1 MTNAH
6 AHASS
11 LTGAGRR
18 WAALAT
24 VAAGLLLITLDNS
37 IPYTALPTLVT
48 ELGADSSESLWIVNA
63 YPVVMAGLLLGA
75 GTLGTV
81 SATGGC
87 SSSAW

>member
-1 MTNAH
+1 M
-6 AHASS
+6 
-11 LTGAGRR
+11 
-18 WAALAT
+18 LAT

-37 IPYTALPTLVT
+37 ILYTALPTLVT

-63 YPVVMAGLLLGA
+63 YPVVMAGLLLGV